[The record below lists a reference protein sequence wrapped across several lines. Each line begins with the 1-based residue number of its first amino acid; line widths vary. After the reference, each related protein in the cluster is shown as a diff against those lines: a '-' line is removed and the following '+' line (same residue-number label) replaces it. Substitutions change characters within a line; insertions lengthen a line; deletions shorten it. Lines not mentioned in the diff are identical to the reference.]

1 MFDNLYVKKELDDF
15 INSNNKY
22 IIIDDKLYNITSFI
36 NEHPGG
42 KHVFNNEEKIPDLT
56 YDFYDTGHSTNA
68 YTILD
73 NLFVKNISN
82 ENIMINNLKKVSFLY
97 SLITYFSL
105 FVVNFSVDIFLLI
118 KLWFI
123 YSTEYLL
130 NDLNP
135 SMIYLLRHIV
145 IISAIYFGGVNL
157 TTYFIRLYI
166 ILTSI
171 NTTKNRY
178 GNKYIKYFYN
188 FFEIFST
195 MICLTGNVKSITALT
210 LPFKLTPFLI
220 KLTNNDTMSK
230 YECHFYQITSIIIAS
245 LFSIDN
251 NIMYHIL
258 SSFIFMFFNNTLRI
272 NKYFL
277 WIVVTMINLKQYLII
292 SRNEFI
298 AIFFLFNAVFGDVL
312 FFLIDKRV
320 NNCTVISNT
329 KLNDKCN
336 YIIVQYDY
344 PVKYRGGQ
352 YFIFNID
359 NKCRSYYPI
368 EVSQDKRLFHFYVN
382 NEIDEIA
389 KSISDN
395 YLEDSVVEINGPC

>member
-1 MFDNLYVKKELDDF
+1 
-15 INSNNKY
+15 
-22 IIIDDKLYNITSFI
+22 
-36 NEHPGG
+36 
-42 KHVFNNEEKIPDLT
+42 
-56 YDFYDTGHSTNA
+56 
-68 YTILD
+68 
-73 NLFVKNISN
+73 
-82 ENIMINNLKKVSFLY
+82 
-97 SLITYFSL
+97 
-105 FVVNFSVDIFLLI
+105 
-118 KLWFI
+118 
-123 YSTEYLL
+123 
-130 NDLNP
+130 
-135 SMIYLLRHIV
+135 
-145 IISAIYFGGVNL
+145 
-157 TTYFIRLYI
+157 
-166 ILTSI
+166 
-171 NTTKNRY
+171 
-178 GNKYIKYFYN
+178 
-188 FFEIFST
+188 
-195 MICLTGNVKSITALT
+195 
-210 LPFKLTPFLI
+210 
-220 KLTNNDTMSK
+220 
-230 YECHFYQITSIIIAS
+230 
-245 LFSIDN
+245 
-251 NIMYHIL
+251 
-258 SSFIFMFFNNTLRI
+258 MFFNNTLRI